1 MKPPIH
7 STTRNQQ
14 IDQQDGTR
22 KTLPYGDPLL
32 STGVKTKNV
41 VHLIFFFFSRQ
52 TPDDVWRITEK
63 KRNELKPISRTMDT
77 RRSGCKTYSLR
88 KIIIHHLSYCVI
100 AWLIYG
106 RGTAEARVLLE
117 AGSRGHFRRYSKRH
131 LLHLDR
137 RVARERERERE
148 KILDDCCLLL
158 YLRRSCSN
166 SLSLSLSSFLFS
178 TLTL

>member
-1 MKPPIH
+1 
-7 STTRNQQ
+7 
-14 IDQQDGTR
+14 
-22 KTLPYGDPLL
+22 
-32 STGVKTKNV
+32 
-41 VHLIFFFFSRQ
+41 
-52 TPDDVWRITEK
+52 
-63 KRNELKPISRTMDT
+63 MDT

-137 RVARERERERE
+137 RVARERERE

-166 SLSLSLSSFLFS
+166 SLSLSSFLFS
-178 TLTL
+178 TLKRERDINVFRFGDFQQDILAGYIVSLLKRIRILKQPKEKK